1 MAQFSVKPDSAKL
14 SVSEEKRIARELRS
28 LESDIRSISNSL
40 GFQLAAKA
48 NIQNR
53 LRGAA
58 NRISAHQGGMSSMH
72 SALQNVINSY
82 ERIENMIAGNTAVET
97 AKIQEAPGIG
107 YEGSGYGESILEK
120 IKMYLNQTL
129 EMIDDGKYRDFIMGR
144 IDGIKEFLAKVYEG
158 DVDFSMI
165 GLLLGLPGIIQ
176 GDISEFNSFVD
187 NIKDTII
194 DKTSFDKSFKT
205 DGALWQGQISCAN
218 GSLGASVLAYEA
230 YADAKG
236 GLMTK
241 DKDGNLI
248 FNPNIDAKMGASF
261 TALEAAGAYSV
272 GDDWFGADASGN
284 ITVGKVSGEAS
295 ISAGLRGED
304 GSFDPH
310 AKLDASA
317 EAILIDAKA
326 QAGVTCL
333 GTKAEVEAG
342 VNVGIG
348 AHANV
353 EIGDGKI
360 ACDIGASLGIGAS
373 IKFTIDYGGTVDA
386 VKKAAKGMAESV
398 WNKIKF
404 W

>member
-205 DGALWQGQISCAN
+205 DGALWQGQI
-218 GSLGASVLAYEA
+218 
-230 YADAKG
+230 
-236 GLMTK
+236 
-241 DKDGNLI
+241 
-248 FNPNIDAKMGASF
+248 
-261 TALEAAGAYSV
+261 
-272 GDDWFGADASGN
+272 
-284 ITVGKVSGEAS
+284 
-295 ISAGLRGED
+295 
-304 GSFDPH
+304 
-310 AKLDASA
+310 
-317 EAILIDAKA
+317 
-326 QAGVTCL
+326 
-333 GTKAEVEAG
+333 
-342 VNVGIG
+342 
-348 AHANV
+348 
-353 EIGDGKI
+353 
-360 ACDIGASLGIGAS
+360 
-373 IKFTIDYGGTVDA
+373 
-386 VKKAAKGMAESV
+386 
-398 WNKIKF
+398 
-404 W
+404 